1 MPGRRRG
8 LSDTYNSFTPNNAAG
23 DVAKF
28 FVAGFDAGFWGGTG
42 HSVNPKDTS
51 TLNLSETWNW
61 NANYAYNAILNPA
74 VGYSNALGT
83 GAGTPTG
90 QNRFYDPYAAEF
102 FKNSNA
108 YGYSYT
114 DLISGGGGINPAI
127 SLWDKA
133 TNANVQTVNI
143 ALYDLG
149 ETPASGFKTGNTGYV
164 APTGADYL
172 PATTTSTNQLQFT
185 FGFSVGSTLLAPS
198 KDTPIS
204 FRFYAPGDAQAG
216 ADGFVALALPKGDW
230 YYYQLTKNG
239 GQWQLMP
246 GNAGGQAGFFDIQNV
261 PLTAD
266 GSPAWYQLLFGDV
279 HSLSTYNIYA
289 TSAGNVFTSVVADH
303 GVQVTTFGRRQCRPE
318 LRAGRRDDLR
328 PRHVQRPDR
337 RQPGRLGANQS
348 VHTGHA
354 AARHPAAAG
363 APGAARRRAQRHELR
378 GGAGPQQPEAGRA
391 RLRPQ
396 YGGRRQ
402 LAAAG
407 TDRPDRAQR
416 HRTRELDHDADRHP
430 GELSG
435 RLDDGAVGAVRQRHL
450 QRLPAAVLP
459 HDFDLDRE
467 VYADSQ
473 IATFTVN
480 LDTLA
485 LGTTAGG
492 TALALSAGG
501 SNTQGNWIEL
511 FEHGLDHAQRHAG
524 GLHDRRQ
531 RQHAE
536 A

>member
-1 MPGRRRG
+1 MPSAVPRSTRRSRQVSPAGIQNQVFKAPGNMPLNELRNAVVPGNNFAPNPIPGSDWTAYVNAFKNWASNIEIVSTFNGSPVQPRAALSVYRAQYDAGTDSFWLVPDNSRG
-8 LSDTYNSFTPNNAAG
+8 GMSTDYINISVQDLINNVYLQTGKLHVYAGSKTGAEHTYNSFTPNNAAG

-42 HSVNPKDTS
+42 RSVNPKDAS

-143 ALYDLG
+143 TLYDLG

-185 FGFSVGSTLLAPS
+185 FGFSVGATFLAPS

-216 ADGFVALALPKGDW
+216 ADGFVSLALAKGDW
-230 YYYQLTKNG
+230 YYYQLTRNG
-239 GQWQLMP
+239 GQWQLVP
-246 GNAGGQAGFFDIQNV
+246 GNPGGQAGFFDIQNV

-266 GSPAWYQLLFGDV
+266 GSPAWYQLLVRRRACAVDLQHLRHVGRQRV
-279 HSLSTYNIYA
+279 HQRGRRPWR
-289 TSAGNVFTSVVADH
+289 AGH
-303 GVQVTTFGRRQCRPE
+303 ELRGRQCRPE

-337 RQPGRLGANQS
+337 RQPDRLGTNQS
-348 VHTGHA
+348 VHARRA

-363 APGAARRRAQRHELR
+363 TPGAARRRAQRHQLR
-378 GGAGPQQPEAGRA
+378 GGAGPQQPEAGRS

-396 YGGRRQ
+396 HGG
-402 LAAAG
+402 
-407 TDRPDRAQR
+407 
-416 HRTRELDHDADRHP
+416 
-430 GELSG
+430 
-435 RLDDGAVGAVRQRHL
+435 
-450 QRLPAAVLP
+450 
-459 HDFDLDRE
+459 
-467 VYADSQ
+467 
-473 IATFTVN
+473 
-480 LDTLA
+480 
-485 LGTTAGG
+485 
-492 TALALSAGG
+492 
-501 SNTQGNWIEL
+501 
-511 FEHGLDHAQRHAG
+511 
-524 GLHDRRQ
+524 
-531 RQHAE
+531 
-536 A
+536 